1 MSNTNEEKNLLGQ
14 FFTTNDVLKETV
26 MSFIKNNP
34 DTILEPCIGRGDLVE
49 YVLSITNTLK
59 QPNFIMYEIDDS
71 IEPLSC
77 INSGDIEY
85 CDFLSKEVGKTF
97 DTIIGNPPFVR
108 TKKGNLYLDFTLKCF
123 ELLNPGGELIFIV
136 PSDFFK
142 LTSATNIINAMMN
155 DGTFTDIFHPNNE
168 RLFEDASID
177 VLVFRYCRDS
187 SLDNK
192 ISFNNLPKYI
202 NNTQGII
209 TFTENDISNYIR
221 IGDLYNVYVGVVSG
235 CESVFKNDLLG
246 NQMILNSHGARENY
260 ILIESFPTQN
270 KELNEHMLIHKNQL
284 ISRRIRKFNE
294 KNWFEWGAL
303 RNINVMKEHIG
314 KKCIYIRN
322 ITRQPIVAFTD
333 KVSYFGGGLLMMIPK
348 PGIRVSMEKTIQYLN
363 SIEFM
368 ENYMYSGRFRIGH
381 NQLVNSRIMKKNI
394 KY

>member
-1 MSNTNEEKNLLGQ
+1 MSNTNEEKHLLGQ

-34 DTILEPCIGRGDLVE
+34 ATILEPCVGRGDLVE
-49 YVLSITNTLK
+49 YVLSITNPLK

-177 VLVFRYCRDS
+177 VLVFRYCRDN

-192 ISFNNLPKYI
+192 ILFNNLPKYI

-209 TFTENDISNYIR
+209 TFTENDISNYVR

-270 KELNEHMLIHKNQL
+270 DELNEHMITHKNQL
-284 ISRRIRKFNE
+284 ITRRIRKFNE

>member
-1 MSNTNEEKNLLGQ
+1 MSHKHEEKSLLGQ
-14 FFTTNDVLKETV
+14 FFTTNEILKETV
-26 MSFIKNNP
+26 MSFVKNNP
-34 DTILEPCIGRGDLVE
+34 NKILEPCVGRGDLVD
-49 YVLSITNTLK
+49 YVLSNTHPSK
-59 QPNFIMYEIDDS
+59 QPDFIMYEIDNS
-71 IEPLSC
+71 IQPLSS
-77 INSGDIEY
+77 INSCDIEY
-85 CDFLSKEVGKTF
+85 CDFLNKEVEETF

-108 TKKGNLYLDFTLKCF
+108 TQKGNLYIDFTLKCF

-142 LTSATNIINAMMN
+142 LTSAKHIINAMMN
-155 DGTFTDIFHPNNE
+155 DGTFTNIFHPNNE

-209 TFTENDISNYIR
+209 TFTENDISNYTR

-246 NQMILNSHGARENY
+246 NQMILNSHGSRENY
-260 ILIESFPTQN
+260 ILIETFPTQN
-270 KELNEHMLIHKNQL
+270 DELNEHMLTYKSQL
-284 ISRRIRKFNE
+284 ISRRIRKFTE

-303 RNINVMKEHIG
+303 RNTNVMKEHRG
-314 KKCIYIRN
+314 KKCIYVRN

-348 PGIRVSMEKTIQYLN
+348 PGIRVSMEKTVQYLN
-363 SIEFM
+363 STEFI

-381 NQLVNSRIMKKNI
+381 NQLVNSRIMKKNV
-394 KY
+394 K

>member
-1 MSNTNEEKNLLGQ
+1 MSNTKQEKILLGQ
-14 FFTTNDVLKETV
+14 FFTTNDVLKESV

-34 DTILEPCIGRGDLVE
+34 ATILEPCVGRGDLVE
-49 YVLSITNTLK
+49 YVLSITNKLK

-77 INSGDIEY
+77 INSDDIEY
-85 CDFLSKEVGKTF
+85 CDFLNKEIGKTF

-142 LTSATNIINAMMN
+142 LTSGTNIINAMMN
-155 DGTFTDIFHPNNE
+155 DGTFTDIFYPNNE
-168 RLFEDASID
+168 HLFEDASID
-177 VLVFRYCRDS
+177 VLVFRYCRDN

-192 ISFNNLPKYI
+192 ILFNNLPKYI

-209 TFTENDISNYIR
+209 TFTDDDISNYIR

-235 CESVFKNDLLG
+235 CESVFKHNILG
-246 NQMILNSHGARENY
+246 NQMILGSHGARENY
-260 ILIESFPTQN
+260 ILIDSFPTQN
-270 KELNEHMLIHKNQL
+270 KDLNEHMLIHKSQL
-284 ISRRIRKFNE
+284 MSRRIRKFNE

-363 SIEFM
+363 SKEFM
-368 ENYMYSGRFRIGH
+368 ENYTYSGRFRIGH

>member
-1 MSNTNEEKNLLGQ
+1 MSHKHEEKSLLGQ
-14 FFTTNDVLKETV
+14 FFTTNEILKETV
-26 MSFIKNNP
+26 MSFVKNNP
-34 DTILEPCIGRGDLVE
+34 NKILEPCVGRGDLVD
-49 YVLSITNTLK
+49 YVLSNTDPSK
-59 QPNFIMYEIDDS
+59 QPDFIMYEIDNS

-77 INSGDIEY
+77 INSDDIEY
-85 CDFLSKEVGKTF
+85 CDFLNKEVGKTF

-108 TKKGNLYLDFTLKCF
+108 TKKGNLYIDFTLKCF

-155 DGTFTDIFHPNNE
+155 DGTFTNIFHPNNE

-192 ISFNNLPKYI
+192 ILFNNLPKYI

-209 TFTENDISNYIR
+209 TFTENDISNYAR

-270 KELNEHMLIHKNQL
+270 DELNEHMITHKNQL
-284 ISRRIRKFNE
+284 ITRRIRKFTE

-303 RNINVMKEHIG
+303 RNTNVMKEHRG
-314 KKCIYIRN
+314 KKCIYVRN

-348 PGIRVSMEKTIQYLN
+348 TGIRVSMEKTIQYLN
-363 SIEFM
+363 SKEFM
-368 ENYMYSGRFRIGH
+368 ENYTYSGRFRIGH
-381 NQLVNSRIMKKNI
+381 NQLVNGRIMKKNV
-394 KY
+394 K

>member
-1 MSNTNEEKNLLGQ
+1 MSHTHEEKSLLGQ
-14 FFTTNDVLKETV
+14 FFTKNIILKETV
-26 MSFIKNNP
+26 ISFIKNNP
-34 DTILEPCIGRGDLVE
+34 NTILEPCIGRGDLVE
-49 YVLSITNTLK
+49 HVLSNTNQSK
-59 QPNFIMYEIDDS
+59 QPKFIMYEIDNS
-71 IEPLSC
+71 IQPLSS
-77 INSGDIEY
+77 INSCDIEY
-85 CDFLSKEVGKTF
+85 CDFLNKEVEETF

-108 TKKGNLYLDFTLKCF
+108 TQKGNLYIDFTLKCF

-155 DGTFTDIFHPNNE
+155 DGTFTNIFHPNNE

-192 ISFNNLPKYI
+192 ILFNNLPKYI

-209 TFTENDISNYIR
+209 TFTENDISNYTR

-246 NQMILNSHGARENY
+246 NQMILNSHGSRENY
-260 ILIESFPTQN
+260 ILIQTFPTQN
-270 KELNEHMLIHKNQL
+270 DELNEHMLTYKSQL
-284 ISRRIRKFNE
+284 ISRRIRKFTE

-303 RNINVMKEHIG
+303 RNTNIMKEHRG
-314 KKCIYIRN
+314 KKCIYVRN

-363 SIEFM
+363 SKEFM
-368 ENYMYSGRFRIGH
+368 ENYIYSGRFRIGH
-381 NQLVNSRIMKKNI
+381 NQLVNSRIMKKM
-394 KY
+394 

>member
-1 MSNTNEEKNLLGQ
+1 MSHTNQEKSLLGQ
-14 FFTTNDVLKETV
+14 FFTTNNILKETV
-26 MSFIKNNP
+26 MSFVKNNP
-34 DTILEPCIGRGDLVE
+34 TTILEPCIGRGDLVE
-49 YVLSITNTLK
+49 YVLSNTNPSN

-71 IEPLSC
+71 IQPLSC
-77 INSGDIEY
+77 INSSDIEY
-85 CDFLSKEVGKTF
+85 CDFLNKEIGKTF

-108 TKKGNLYLDFTLKCF
+108 TQKGNLYIDFTLKCF

-142 LTSATNIINAMMN
+142 LTSSKHIINAMMN
-155 DGTFTDIFHPNNE
+155 HGTFTDIFHPNNE
-168 RLFEDASID
+168 HLFEDASID
-177 VLVFRYCRDS
+177 VLVFRYCRDN

-192 ISFNNLPKYI
+192 ILFNNLPKYI

-209 TFTENDISNYIR
+209 TFTENDISNYAR
-221 IGDLYNVYVGVVSG
+221 IGDMYNVYVGVVSA

-270 KELNEHMLIHKNQL
+270 DEINEHMLTHKNQL
-284 ISRRIRKFNE
+284 INRRIRKFTE

-303 RNINVMKEHIG
+303 RNTNVMKEHSG
-314 KKCIYIRN
+314 KKCIYVRN

-363 SIEFM
+363 SKEFM
-368 ENYMYSGRFRIGH
+368 ENYIYSGRFRIGH
-381 NQLVNSRIMKKNI
+381 NQLVNSRIMKKNV
-394 KY
+394 K

>member
-1 MSNTNEEKNLLGQ
+1 MSHTHEEKSLLGQ
-14 FFTTNDVLKETV
+14 FFTKNIILKETV
-26 MSFIKNNP
+26 ISFIKNNP
-34 DTILEPCIGRGDLVE
+34 NTILEPCVGRGDLVE
-49 YVLSITNTLK
+49 HVLSNTNQSK
-59 QPNFIMYEIDDS
+59 QPKFIMYEIDNS
-71 IEPLSC
+71 IQPLSS
-77 INSGDIEY
+77 INSCDIEY
-85 CDFLSKEVGKTF
+85 CDFLNKEVEETF

-108 TKKGNLYLDFTLKCF
+108 TQKGNLYIDFTLKCF

-142 LTSATNIINAMMN
+142 LTSAKHIINAMMN
-155 DGTFTDIFHPNNE
+155 DGTFTNIFHPNNE

-209 TFTENDISNYIR
+209 TFTENDISNYTR

-246 NQMILNSHGARENY
+246 NQMILNSHGSRENY
-260 ILIESFPTQN
+260 ILIQTFPTQN
-270 KELNEHMLIHKNQL
+270 DELNEHMLTYKSQL
-284 ISRRIRKFNE
+284 ISRRIRKFTE

-303 RNINVMKEHIG
+303 RNTNVMKEHRG
-314 KKCIYIRN
+314 KKCIYVRN

-363 SIEFM
+363 STEFI

-381 NQLVNSRIMKKNI
+381 NQLVNSRIMKKNV
-394 KY
+394 K